1 MRGVTAMTIK
11 FYLFILFI
19 LVWGATGIYGTNWY
33 PKNKTNY
40 PMIVFIPTVP
50 IIPILAYFA
59 GIF

>member
-1 MRGVTAMTIK
+1 MTIK

-19 LVWGATGIYGTNWY
+19 LVWGATGIYGEVWY
-33 PKNKTNY
+33 SENKPNY
-40 PMIVFIPTVP
+40 PMLIFIFTVP